1 MSLFELLKAERTWGW
16 AWWGQEEGNQGFF
29 DRVLRAFY
37 PMTFLVH
44 THQVASPEMG
54 KLFTNPAQLGFDD
67 GDGKAIPWA
76 AGKIALIP
84 ITGGYPFWH
93 Q

>member
-1 MSLFELLKAERTWGW
+1 
-16 AWWGQEEGNQGFF
+16 
-29 DRVLRAFY
+29 
-37 PMTFLVH
+37 MTFLVH